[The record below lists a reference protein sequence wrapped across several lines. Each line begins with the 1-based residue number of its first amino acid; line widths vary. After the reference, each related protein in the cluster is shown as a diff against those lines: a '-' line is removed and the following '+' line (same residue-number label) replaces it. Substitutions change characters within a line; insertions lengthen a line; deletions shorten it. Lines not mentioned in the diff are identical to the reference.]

1 MLPVQGI
8 LDFLREFA
16 LWPLSS
22 CCAFSHLFLSSFSS
36 LSSTLSLPQGD
47 QRPQRKHLQALW
59 SSICCSLAFGGTI
72 PIGGERPGTSPGFAS
87 PGCGLCPQ
95 LLTCP
100 AQPQCPPCPR
110 GAVSMP
116 RVPVAG
122 QCLLSSVSLPC
133 PGPLPDPCQEAQ
145 DQVTFQDPFQARLS
159 CDPALALPWARRI
172 FMGPS

>member
-1 MLPVQGI
+1 MKQLTGFISCVGKADKRLHSRVSPVLPVQGM

-22 CCAFSHLFLSSFSS
+22 CRAFSHLFLSSFSS

-59 SSICCSLAFGGTI
+59 SSICWSLAFGRTI

-100 AQPQCPPCPR
+100 AQPQCPPP
-110 GAVSMP
+110 
-116 RVPVAG
+116 VPG
-122 QCLLSSVSLPC
+122 EPC
-133 PGPLPDPCQEAQ
+133 PCPESPWLVSVCCPVCHCP
-145 DQVTFQDPFQARLS
+145 AR
-159 CDPALALPWARRI
+159 ARYLIHVRRLRTR
-172 FMGPS
+172 